1 MVCLTVILF
10 MYMQNKCKYTEFD
23 ETNNR
28 WKDGYKFSYKY
39 GGMNWILDDITVDDI
54 KSNGIRDKNIDR
66 RQKKAIIFVGIIDI
80 LQQYTTQKK
89 METFLKSMK
98 HNKLQIS
105 SIDPNK
111 YADRMIEFFDMY
123 VK

>member
-1 MVCLTVILF
+1 
-10 MYMQNKCKYTEFD
+10 
-23 ETNNR
+23 
-28 WKDGYKFSYKY
+28 
-39 GGMNWILDDITVDDI
+39 MNWIEDDVSVDDI
-54 KSNGIRDKNIDR
+54 KSNGIRDKQIDR

-80 LQQYTTQKK
+80 LQKYNSQKK

-105 SIDPNK
+105 SIDPDK